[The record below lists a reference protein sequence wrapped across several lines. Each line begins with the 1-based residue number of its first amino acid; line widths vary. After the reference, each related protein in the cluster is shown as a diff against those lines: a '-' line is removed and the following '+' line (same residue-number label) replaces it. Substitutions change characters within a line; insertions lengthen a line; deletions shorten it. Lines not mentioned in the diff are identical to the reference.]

1 MRFAIGRQATQP
13 AEEFAKELLTGH
25 HVRATAQRVDLSDA
39 GTLAQLFFRGSWCH
53 RRVVKL
59 RFVAQRRGHWQLS
72 VDFTGCPEFLEVGAL
87 REDSQVL
94 VPLSTF
100 SKDILPRAQIATVD
114 EQEHALPIANTR
126 FSRVAACMAM
136 MWLAEKA
143 GVWSTAVNL
152 LGRLT
157 DTDPRVSAYAF
168 DELER
173 GLSCQQRRLRWDPSL
188 IYFANAARLFKRSVI
203 LMAAFEPRVVE
214 ERERKIATLTFD
226 APIRLTR
233 TLRERLGWEP
243 LRVAPLTI
251 FGGDA
256 HSYHVEL
263 EPPEGVV
270 VVDTRLLYSY
280 TARECAMR
288 ATRRAAFPEDSPDE
302 TLTTGRPGRR
312 QRGSDETECSLATVR
327 PLPRA
332 QLRHGWR
339 RRWGFVLGSA
349 EPMPAHVRIG
359 DKRLPRMING
369 RDAVAMFHVYPDVSA
384 FAGLFVAACA
394 DFAYVLGLFLALVL
408 PGGFDADLNASP
420 EPIFLLGVLVAGF
433 GSGLALYN
441 KEHILTSQVALPW
454 RMLFGCEVA
463 AVVGSLIALLM
474 STHHASREQIGSA
487 TKITLTAMCFIAAV
501 STVYL
506 AIISHRAWVAQRT
519 ARRPTSRQ
527 GYFLRRQR
535 FVSGYVPDIV
545 DADTGHALD
554 AKLEDNG
561 QRKTIKTMQKHAQQY
576 LDEHERRLLFNKGVP
591 PASRHDPGSRGA

>member
-1 MRFAIGRQATQP
+1 VRFAIGRQAKQP
-13 AEEFAKELLTGH
+13 AEELAKELLTGCH
-25 HVRATAQRVDLSDA
+25 DNVRATAQRVDLSEA
-39 GTLAQLFFRGSWCH
+39 GTLAQLFFCGSWCH

-87 REDSQVL
+87 REGSQVL

-114 EQEHALPIANTR
+114 EQEHALPIANTWT
-126 FSRVAACMAM
+126 SRVAACMAM

-143 GVWSTAVNL
+143 GVWSTAVDL

-173 GLSCQQRRLRWDPSL
+173 GLSAQQRTLRWDPSL
-188 IYFANAARLFKRSVI
+188 IYFANAARLFRRSVI
-203 LMAAFEPRVVE
+203 LMAAFEPSVVE
-214 ERERKIATLTFD
+214 KRERKIATLTFD

-256 HSYHVEL
+256 HSYHAEL

-280 TARECAMR
+280 TARECAMPSTCR
-288 ATRRAAFPEDSPDE
+288 DGFQEDSPDE
-302 TLTTGRPGRR
+302 TLTTERPGRR
-312 QRGSDETECSLATVR
+312 QGGSATVR
-327 PLPRA
+327 PLPPA

-349 EPMPAHVRIG
+349 EPMPAHVRVG
-359 DKRLPRMING
+359 NKRLPRMIDG

-474 STHHASREQIGSA
+474 STHDTPHEHIGSA
-487 TKITLTAMCFIAAV
+487 TKVTLTVMCFVAAV

-506 AIISHRAWVAQRT
+506 AIISRRAWVAQRT

-535 FVSGYVPDIV
+535 FVSGYVPDVV
-545 DADTGHALD
+545 DTGTGHAFD
-554 AKLEDNG
+554 AKLDDKG
-561 QRKTIKTMQKHAQQY
+561 QRKTIETMRKHAQQY